1 MKPRIYI
8 LLCSIVLCTIFLA
21 AMWFLSKESFDS
33 IPAIDGEDD
42 STYILHQ
49 TEQVPREDVTS
60 FIVNNGKI
68 YIFYDE
74 TALINVYD
82 TAGSFEY
89 GIQIS
94 TIPNGH
100 GDIATLDEKLF
111 VKSRRSI
118 IFIFQDGQM
127 IESIDPYSSY
137 EKYISTREIF
147 SAEKNTVD
155 GVYNYQLSELSNDI
169 IIQDTQETVIDL
181 PQKSQI
187 IEQLIIAGLL
197 VLFLS
202 IYGFDKLLRN

>member
-8 LLCSIVLCTIFLA
+8 LLSCIVVCTIFLA
-21 AMWFLSKESFDS
+21 AMWFLSKESFAS
-33 IPAIDGEDD
+33 IPTIGGEDK
-42 STYILHQ
+42 SEYILHR

-60 FIVNNGKI
+60 FIVDNGKI

-94 TIPNGH
+94 TIQNSH
-100 GDIATLDEKLF
+100 GDIATLDGKLY

-137 EKYISTREIF
+137 EKYISTREIY
-147 SAEKNTVD
+147 SGKKNTVD
-155 GVYNYQLSELSNDI
+155 GGCNYQLSKSSNDI
-169 IIQDTQETVIDL
+169 IRQDTQETGIDL
-181 PQKSQI
+181 PQRSHI
-187 IEQLIIAGLL
+187 AECFLIAGLL

-202 IYGFDKLLRN
+202 IYGFGKLFRN